1 MGPANSDVSQ
11 RGLELILSVLTGSSG
26 KERWLLPDL
35 LKFTGTA
42 IESIVL
48 SV

>member
-26 KERWLLPDL
+26 KERRLLPDL
-35 LKFTGTA
+35 LKLTGTA